1 MEEDDIIGLS
11 KNRFKMGC
19 IAVLIK
25 IIVDFF
31 AF

>member
-1 MEEDDIIGLS
+1 MEEDDIIGL
-11 KNRFKMGC
+11 KNRFKMGY